1 MMWLFSD
8 ALLAFLDIDGIFGNP
23 RHGSA
28 FATFARSHWDMCAR
42 AKTTTGKVDFIP
54 YQTPR
59 YSQAAHVDKMDYH
72 AVTSHA
78 GYDKGF
84 ASRYGSLT

>member
-1 MMWLFSD
+1 
-8 ALLAFLDIDGIFGNP
+8 
-23 RHGSA
+23 
-28 FATFARSHWDMCAR
+28 MCAR

-84 ASRYGSLT
+84 ASGYGSLA